1 MDENGLQFGTVQR
14 SLSEIFLPGQHLLSS
29 DSSEE
34 IKATIMK
41 SDKSL
46 FFVEYHFISHSL
58 LLFNVK
64 QTKSFIPV
72 MLT

>member
-29 DSSEE
+29 DSSEKT
-34 IKATIMK
+34 KATILK

-46 FFVEYHFISHSL
+46 FRIPLYF
-58 LLFNVK
+58 LLFFFSCK
-64 QTKSFIPV
+64 TS
-72 MLT
+72 

>member
-46 FFVEYHFISHSL
+46 FL
-58 LLFNVK
+58 LGTTLFP
-64 QTKSFIPV
+64 TLFFFL
-72 MLT
+72 M

>member
-46 FFVEYHFISHSL
+46 FFC
-58 LLFNVK
+58 
-64 QTKSFIPV
+64 
-72 MLT
+72 

>member
-14 SLSEIFLPGQHLLSS
+14 SLSEIFLPGKHLLSS

-34 IKATIMK
+34 IKATIMR

-46 FFVEYHFISHSL
+46 FL
-58 LLFNVK
+58 LSTTLFP
-64 QTKSFIPV
+64 TLFFFL
-72 MLT
+72 M